1 MGTQIRNI
9 FTELGVALS
18 LMLACLPLGGCE
30 TARTILGTDKEEPPI
45 PGKRISVLAL
55 EKSLEP
61 DPDSVA
67 LIIELPRPKTNPEW
81 TQIGGSASHSMEHP
95 AADGNLSKV
104 WSIGFGKGET
114 ADNPLLA
121 DPIVVKQ
128 MLFTLDAESNLS
140 AIKLGAV
147 EAVWKKALIPQGEEM
162 EGSIGGGLAYYQDTL
177 YVTTAYGYILAL
189 NPENG
194 GVYWWKNLGTP
205 LRGAPVASDGR
216 IFVLSLDNHLHVL
229 SHSDGATLWEHR
241 GIVESA
247 GLLGTAAVA
256 VSKDIVV
263 VPYSSGELY
272 AMRVE
277 NGRIVWSD
285 SLIFQ
290 GRLGADTSLSDI
302 DASPVI
308 VDNTV
313 YAGSNSGRLVAIDL
327 RTGAQLWEQ
336 EIASSKTPWAAGNY
350 LFVMTTGN
358 DLVCLHRIT
367 GKIHWISPM
376 PKFDDPTDRKSRLV
390 WTRPLLAGDRLII
403 ANNFGEIRAISPYS
417 GKILG
422 QISLG
427 VGIKISPIVARGTV
441 YILTDEAEAIA
452 LR

>member
-1 MGTQIRNI
+1 MGTQIRNT
-9 FTELGVALS
+9 FKELCVALG
-18 LMLACLPLGGCE
+18 LILACLPLAGCD
-30 TARTILGTDKEEPPI
+30 TARTILGTDKEPPPI
-45 PGKRISVLAL
+45 PGKRVSVLAL

-67 LIIELPRPKTNPEW
+67 LTIRLPRPKNNVEW
-81 TQIGGSASHSMEHP
+81 AQKGGSATHSVGHP
-95 AADGNLSKV
+95 AADGSLSKV
-104 WSIGFGKGET
+104 WSIRFGKGET
-114 ADNPLLA
+114 ENNPLLA
-121 DPIVVKQ
+121 SPIVVNQ
-128 MLFTLDAESNLS
+128 MIFALDSESNLS
-140 AIKLGAV
+140 AIKLGAA
-147 EAVWKKALIPQGEEM
+147 EATWKKALVPKGEEI
-162 EGSIGGGLAYYQDTL
+162 EESVGGGLAYYQDTL

-194 GVYWWKNLGTP
+194 GVYWWKSLGTP
-205 LRGAPVASDGR
+205 IRGAPVASDGR
-216 IFVLSLDNHLHVL
+216 IFVLSVDNQLHVL
-229 SHSDGATLWEHR
+229 SHSDGSTLWEHQ
-241 GIVESA
+241 GIAENA

-256 VSKDIVV
+256 VSKSIVV

-277 NGRIVWSD
+277 NGRVIWSD

-290 GRLGADTSLSDI
+290 GRLGADTPLSDI

-327 RTGAQLWEQ
+327 RTGSTLWEQ
-336 EIASSKTPWAAGNY
+336 EIASSKTAWVAGNY
-350 LFVMTTGN
+350 LFLTTTGN

-367 GKIHWISPM
+367 GKIHWISPL
-376 PKFDDPTDRKSRLV
+376 PNFSDQTDRKSNLA

-403 ANNFGEIRAISPYS
+403 ANNFGEVRAISPYS

-422 QISLG
+422 QISLEA
-427 VGIKISPIVARGTV
+427 GIRISPIVARGTV
-441 YILTDEAEAIA
+441 YILTGEAEAIA